1 MTDPRPGP
9 GLDVEDD
16 IWQAHARTELAWSR
30 SGLSVLA
37 VVLLLARRLTSVVTT
52 AEAQLLGLAL
62 LVVVAGAVGFFVVAF
77 RGDREHRIG
86 RRERQIV
93 IGTTALA
100 AVSLVLAVFPPNP

>member
-1 MTDPRPGP
+1 MTDP

-37 VVLLLARRLTSVVTT
+37 VVLLLARRLTAVVTS

-62 LVVVAGAVGFFVVAF
+62 LVVVGGAIGLFVVAF
-77 RGDREHRIG
+77 RGNREHQIG
-86 RRERQIV
+86 RRERFIV
-93 IGTTALA
+93 TGTVGLA
-100 AVSLVLAVFPPNP
+100 AVGFALALFPPDP